1 MYLVVSFPLSFFPS
15 HPFSPIVSN
24 ACPTGTRRDNQQ
36 LVSIGMDGKIFVWL
50 MDGSSLEEG
59 GQDTKD
65 LLLSQAFV
73 ILVESCCGLRPNVV
87 QASGNAQQ
95 RRGSKSSLSSSSII
109 SEQQRRASVTKG
121 SEYLSSSSPKTE
133 RSFSSSSSSPK
144 TESSSS
150 SACSEL
156 GIISSCF
163 SRDDPYNFLVGC
175 VGGSLFLCSLDAPQS
190 GNLSQNKDASHLH
203 LYNALEE
210 NVTKRNISFFS
221 PIRISYV
228 PHRNNVNSVEFCST
242 SRKLFVSG
250 SIDGEVR
257 VYDRLNIKPLSVL
270 HVESG
275 LRSVSWSVQSHE
287 TRHSAA
293 GTKAGSANGSSSEFE
308 TFLYCLLQNG
318 LLASFHFSLVSP
330 SSSSSSL
337 SAHSHSSS
345 SSTVVSSSSLI
356 LSHEEEN
363 NKLHPVA
370 KFPLPRDD
378 QMTQGITCFSF
389 NHFGSKSGGSTKL
402 VSIATGRG
410 VVSIWQLL

>member
-1 MYLVVSFPLSFFPS
+1 
-15 HPFSPIVSN
+15 
-24 ACPTGTRRDNQQ
+24 
-36 LVSIGMDGKIFVWL
+36 MDGKIFVWL

-73 ILVESCCGLRPNVV
+73 ILVESSHGLRPNVV
-87 QASGNAQQ
+87 QVSGNVQQ
-95 RRGSKSSLSSSSII
+95 RRGSKPSLSSSSII
-109 SEQQRRASVTKG
+109 SQQQRRASVTKG

-133 RSFSSSSSSPK
+133 SSF
-144 TESSSS
+144 SSSS

-175 VGGSLFLCSLDAPQS
+175 VGGSLFLCSLDSPQS
-190 GNLSQNKDASHLH
+190 GNLNQNKDASHLH

-210 NVTKRNISFFS
+210 NVTKRNISFSS

-257 VYDRLNIKPLSVL
+257 VYDRLNIKPLAVL

-293 GTKAGSANGSSSEFE
+293 GTKTGGCANGSSSEFE

-330 SSSSSSL
+330 TSSSSSL

-378 QMTQGITCFSF
+378 QMTQGITYFSF
-389 NHFGSKSGGSTKL
+389 NHFGSKSGESTKL
-402 VSIATGRG
+402 ISIATGRG
-410 VVSIWQLL
+410 VVSIWHLL